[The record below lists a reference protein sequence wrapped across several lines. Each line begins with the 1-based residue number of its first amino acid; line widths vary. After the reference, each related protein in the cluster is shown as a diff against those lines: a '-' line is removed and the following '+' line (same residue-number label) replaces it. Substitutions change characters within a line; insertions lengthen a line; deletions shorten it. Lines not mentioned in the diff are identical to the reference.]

1 MTETEGAGQ
10 FLAKKAKRAVLTTL
24 FVLALIASVG
34 VNVLVAWQFQHRA
47 ENATQTAVT
56 FAQQVQEACAD
67 GGLLVDGR
75 DLCPQADAIVE
86 DPAAPPVAPLPQNGT
101 DGEDAPR
108 PTNDQVEAAVDR
120 WCETEGPCATPPTMD
135 QVTRA
140 VAELCDGGCD
150 GTDGTDGEDGD
161 DAPPPDPAE
170 LQALVMQTVLTY
182 CDAGP
187 QCDKGDTG
195 TAGKNGSDG
204 PTLDEVRAIVTTVL
218 EEHCAAQPGGTC
230 KGDVGKTGDTGP
242 RGVSIA
248 TVQCPEPDD
257 DWLIEFTDG
266 TTQTVPGP
274 CRVEPTLDPT
284 APPEQGETP

>member
-10 FLAKKAKRAVLTTL
+10 FLAKKARRAALTTL

-34 VNVLVAWQFQHRA
+34 VNVLVGWQWQHRL
-47 ENATQTAVT
+47 ENTTQTAVT

-86 DPAAPPVAPLPQNGT
+86 DPAAPPVAPLPQDGT
-101 DGEDAPR
+101 DGDDAPR
-108 PTNDQVEAAVDR
+108 PTNEQVDAAIDR
-120 WCETEGPCATPPTMD
+120 WCEAEGPCATPPTMA
-135 QVTRA
+135 QVARA

-150 GTDGTDGEDGD
+150 GEDGKRGK

-195 TAGKNGSDG
+195 DRGRDA
-204 PTLDEVRAIVTTVL
+204 PTLDEVRSIVTTVL

-230 KGDVGKTGDTGP
+230 EGDVGKTGDTGP
-242 RGVSIA
+242 AGVGIESV
-248 TVQCPEPDD
+248 TCPEPDD
-257 DWLIEFTDG
+257 DWIVKFTDG
-266 TTQTVPGP
+266 TEQAVPGP
-274 CRVEPTLDPT
+274 CRVEPIIEPPAPSPT
-284 APPEQGETP
+284 PTP

>member
-1 MTETEGAGQ
+1 MTETERAGE
-10 FLAKKAKRAVLTTL
+10 FLAQKAKRAVITTL
-24 FVLALIASVG
+24 FVVALVASVG

-75 DLCPQADAIVE
+75 DLCPQADAIIE
-86 DPAAPPVAPLPQNGT
+86 DPVAPPVDPLPQDGT
-101 DGEDAPR
+101 DGDDAPG
-108 PTNDQVEAAVDR
+108 PTNAQVEAAVDR
-120 WCETEGPCATPPTMD
+120 WCETEGPCATPPTMA
-135 QVTRA
+135 QVARA
-140 VAELCDGGCD
+140 VADLCDGGCD
-150 GTDGTDGEDGD
+150 GKDGEDGEDGD

-195 TAGKNGSDG
+195 AAGRDAPS
-204 PTLDEVRAIVTTVL
+204 LEEVRAMVTTVL

-230 KGDVGKTGDTGP
+230 EGDQGKTGDTGP
-242 RGVSIA
+242 AGVSIA
-248 TVQCPEPDD
+248 TVKCPEPAD

-274 CRVEPTLDPT
+274 CRVDPITEPTPPT
-284 APPEQGETP
+284 PDQGATP